1 MDIGMSS
8 ARGVLVE
15 DICYRETAS
24 GPLLARLYRP
34 AEAGPVPAV
43 ISAHGGRWVS
53 QSRLTNEVID
63 QSLAEA
69 GILVMALDFRMPPE
83 VRYPEPVAD
92 INYAIRWLK
101 NAAPKFNSA
110 SELVGSI
117 GTSSGG
123 HQTMLNALRPRDPR
137 YSAIAL
143 PGTDN
148 DAELAYVVACWP
160 VLDPLTRYHL
170 AKQKNMQRHIESHD
184 AYWPNEA
191 SMAEGNPQMILA
203 RHEPVAMP
211 PLLLIQGTNDN
222 IVPVDMTLRFAE
234 TYRVRGGNVTL
245 ETYENQP
252 HTFITNEPNIDASR
266 RAIEVIKQ
274 FILAQAKRIR
284 SGR

>member
-1 MDIGMSS
+1 MTS
-8 ARGVLVE
+8 ARGVVVQ

-24 GPLLARLYRP
+24 GPLLARIYQP
-34 AEAGPVPAV
+34 TEARPVPAV

-63 QSLAEA
+63 QALAEA

-83 VRYPEPVAD
+83 ARYPEPVAD

-101 NAAPKFNSA
+101 QAAPKFNSA
-110 SELVGSI
+110 SELVGGI

-123 HQTMLNALRPRDPR
+123 HQVMLNALRPRDPL

-143 PGTDN
+143 PGSND

-160 VLDPLTRYHL
+160 VLDPLTRYHM
-170 AKQKNMQRHIESHD
+170 AKQKNMQRHIESDD
-184 AYWPNEA
+184 AYWPDEA

-203 RHEPVAMP
+203 RREPVAMP
-211 PLLLIQGTNDN
+211 PLLLIQGTGDN
-222 IVPVDMTLRFAE
+222 IVPPDMTLRFAE
-234 TYRVRGGNVTL
+234 TYRASGGNVTV
-245 ETYENQP
+245 ETFENQP

-274 FILAQAKRIR
+274 FILTQAERIR
-284 SGR
+284 AG